1 MVRVALR
8 AAVPDR
14 YGAVPTHGTQ
24 VNIGQRVAVRDDFM
38 LEGTMF

>member
-1 MVRVALR
+1 MVRVALQ

-14 YGAVPTHGTQ
+14 YGAVPTHGAQ
-24 VNIGQRVAVRDDFM
+24 VNIGQRVVVRDDFM

>member
-8 AAVPDR
+8 AAVSDR
-14 YGAVPTHGTQ
+14 YGAMPTYGTQ
-24 VNIGQRVAVRDDFM
+24 VNIGQRVAVHDDFM